1 MSQSPHPMD
10 KLRAASQ
17 DVSRLPEP
25 DIDAQAHSEQLVKQI
40 ITEIEVAGGKISF
53 DHFMAQALYTP
64 GLGYYSAGSRKF
76 GEAGDFVTAPEIS
89 PLFSRC
95 LARQCREV
103 LNGLG
108 GGEVLEFGAGS
119 GVMAAD
125 ILAEL
130 EALGCLPERYAILE
144 VSADLKARQKETIEA
159 KVPHLL
165 GRVEWLERLP
175 EPGFRGVVL
184 ANEVLDAMPAH
195 RFCIKGG
202 EPKELF
208 IGWQGEQ
215 FVPQWRVP
223 VPTSERVSQRLHE
236 LQQKYSLPEGYASEL
251 NLAAEDWVHSL
262 ATFMEAGVAL
272 IIDYGFP
279 QHEFYHPER
288 SQGTLM
294 CHYRHRSHS
303 DPLILLGL
311 QDITTHVDF
320 TAVAEAA
327 LVAELGVRGF
337 ANQANFL
344 LATGLTEMGGNNE
357 SDDADIRG
365 QLEIAAQVK
374 QLTLPSEMG
383 ELFKVM
389 ALSKKYDVPLQGFM
403 LRDERSRL

>member
-1 MSQSPHPMD
+1 M
-10 KLRAASQ
+10 
-17 DVSRLPEP
+17 
-25 DIDAQAHSEQLVKQI
+25 
-40 ITEIEVAGGKISF
+40 
-53 DHFMAQALYTP
+53 
-64 GLGYYSAGSRKF
+64 
-76 GEAGDFVTAPEIS
+76 
-89 PLFSRC
+89 
-95 LARQCREV
+95 
-103 LNGLG
+103 
-108 GGEVLEFGAGS
+108 LEFGAGS

-130 EALGCLPERYAILE
+130 EALDCLPERYAILE
-144 VSADLKARQKETIEA
+144 VSADLKARQQQTIEA

-184 ANEVLDAMPAH
+184 ANEVLDAMPVH
-195 RFCIKGG
+195 RFCIEEG
-202 EPKELF
+202 EPKEMF
-208 IGWQGEQ
+208 VSWQGGQ
-215 FVPQWRVP
+215 FASQWRVP
-223 VPTSERVSQRLHE
+223 TSDRVSQRLHA
-236 LQQKYSLPEGYASEL
+236 LQHKYSLPDGYASEL

-288 SQGTLM
+288 SEGTLM

-303 DPLILLGL
+303 EPLILLGL
-311 QDITTHVDF
+311 QDITAHVDF

-344 LATGLTEMGGNNE
+344 LATGLTEMGGSGD
-357 SDDADIRG
+357 SDEADIRS

-389 ALSKKYDVPLQGFM
+389 ALSKRYDAPLQGFL
-403 LRDERSRL
+403 LRDERGRL

>member
-1 MSQSPHPMD
+1 
-10 KLRAASQ
+10 
-17 DVSRLPEP
+17 
-25 DIDAQAHSEQLVKQI
+25 
-40 ITEIEVAGGKISF
+40 
-53 DHFMAQALYTP
+53 
-64 GLGYYSAGSRKF
+64 
-76 GEAGDFVTAPEIS
+76 
-89 PLFSRC
+89 RC

-103 LNGLG
+103 LNSLG

-125 ILAEL
+125 VLAEMETL
-130 EALGCLPERYAILE
+130 DCLPQRYCILE
-144 VSADLKARQKETIEA
+144 VSADLKARQKETIEV

-165 GRVEWLERLP
+165 ERVVWLERLP

-184 ANEVLDAMPAH
+184 ANEVLDAMPVH
-195 RFCIKGG
+195 CFRIEDG

-208 IGWQGEQ
+208 VRWQGER
-215 FVPQWRVP
+215 FASQWLAP
-223 VPTSERVSQRLHE
+223 ASERVSQRLE
-236 LQQKYSLPEGYASEL
+236 ALLQKYSLTDGYASEL

-288 SQGTLM
+288 SEGTLM

-303 DPLILLGL
+303 EPLILVGL
-311 QDITTHVDF
+311 QDITSHVDF

-327 LVAELGVRGF
+327 LEAGLGVRGF

-344 LATGLTEMGGNNE
+344 LATGLTELAACSDSNGCNE
-357 SDDADIRG
+357 DDEVDIRK

-389 ALSKKYDVPLQGFM
+389 ALSKDYDGPLQGFM